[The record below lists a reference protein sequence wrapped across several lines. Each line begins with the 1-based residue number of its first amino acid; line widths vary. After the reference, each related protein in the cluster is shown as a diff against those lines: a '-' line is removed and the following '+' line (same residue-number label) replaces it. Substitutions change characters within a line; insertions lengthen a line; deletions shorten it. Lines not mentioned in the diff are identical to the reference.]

1 MLCQIYIRSERAA
14 RDIPPQLMSFHI
26 DFILCFFFFSI
37 FWHLFSFTSHF
48 TLTIHTAWWKDF
60 FYCEC
65 HLNSFFWACASNL
78 KVITMFGR
86 KFVRNDPVEVHQ
98 IYYTF
103 TSHFSCILHPL
114 FCPATQLMSFY
125 PDGTDAAERL
135 SHPVSATSPAAPP
148 PPLSRLSH
156 TLPRSVRARRSSV
169 SGVVST
175 RNRSNT
181 LPYKDR
187 YSHLA

>member
-1 MLCQIYIRSERAA
+1 MFIKTSVLCAFFIFSWLYSCNSWCPWERW
-14 RDIPPQLMSFHI
+14 DV
-26 DFILCFFFFSI
+26 
-37 FWHLFSFTSHF
+37 LF
-48 TLTIHTAWWKDF
+48 
-60 FYCEC
+60 Y
-65 HLNSFFWACASNL
+65 
-78 KVITMFGR
+78 KVVWVWTMFGHT
-86 KFVRNDPVEVHQ
+86 FVRNDPVEVYQ

-103 TSHFSCILHPL
+103 TSHFSCTLHPL

-125 PDGTDAAERL
+125 PDGTDAAERR
-135 SHPVSATSPAAPP
+135 SPHPVSATSPAALP
-148 PPLSRLSH
+148 PPLSCLSH